1 MNSLRT
7 RLLVII
13 GASLVVLWTAVAAW
27 MMVELRSELRTALD
41 DRLAASARMVAGLAS
56 QFPARS
62 LAEEA
67 STRPLL
73 DVVARDGLACEVSL
87 VRGEVSVQKVARTAA
102 SPALDDAS
110 PGYSTGIY
118 GGKLWRIY
126 VLHQGGLRI
135 ATADRV
141 DAREALLKDVALTA
155 AVPFGVA
162 LVGTLFA
169 VWLGISGGLA
179 PLERIRRGLAQRRPD
194 DETPLPTAPVPG
206 ELRPLVGTIAHLLE
220 RVRGTIA
227 RERRFTDDAAH
238 ELRTPLTA
246 VKTHLQVLRL
256 SLGRSHVAPEVAD
269 ALTHADEGVLRMQ
282 RTLEQLL
289 LLARLE
295 AGDELDPSICS
306 DPADAARQAV
316 SEVEASWRMPGKIV
330 LAPGA
335 PTSCVRVPETL
346 LVSALRNLLDNAVRA
361 SPRDGAVELRIGS
374 SGDAAVAFEVLD
386 RGSGMSA
393 DDCAMATRRFWR
405 RTKSAGGSGLGLA
418 IVQAIA
424 QRHGGTLSLR
434 PRSEGGLQAEL
445 TLLLNHEQN

>member
-1 MNSLRT
+1 MNSLRS

-27 MMVELRSELRTALD
+27 MMVELRGELRTALD
-41 DRLAASARMVAGLAS
+41 DRLAASARMVAGLAA

-62 LAEEA
+62 LAGEPPA
-67 STRPLL
+67 GPLL

-87 VRGEVSVQKVARTAA
+87 VRGEVGMLKVARTAS

-110 PGYSTGIY
+110 PGYSTGVY

-135 ATADRV
+135 ATADRI
-141 DAREALLKDVALTA
+141 DARDTLLKDVALTA

-169 VWLGISGGLA
+169 LWLGIGGGLA
-179 PLERIRRGLAQRRPD
+179 PLERIRRGLAQRSPD
-194 DETPLPTAPVPG
+194 DDTPLPSEPVPG
-206 ELRPLVGTIAHLLE
+206 ELRPLVGTIAHMLE

-256 SLGRSHVAPEVAD
+256 ALARNQGAKEVGE
-269 ALTHADEGVLRMQ
+269 ALAHADEGVLRMQ

-289 LLARLE
+289 LLARVEGGE
-295 AGDELDPSICS
+295 AVDPTMC
-306 DPADAARQAV
+306 ADLNDAV
-316 SEVEASWRMPGKIV
+316 VHAIAEVEASRESLGRITVEP
-330 LAPGA
+330 LP
-335 PTSCVRVPETL
+335 SSRCVHVPEPL
-346 LVSALRNLLDNAVRA
+346 LICALRNLLENAVRVSA
-361 SPRDGAVELRIGS
+361 DGHPVELRVEG
-374 SGDAAVAFEVLD
+374 GANGTVKFEVLD
-386 RGSGMSA
+386 RGPGMSEE
-393 DDCAMATRRFWR
+393 DCAMATRRFWR
-405 RTKSAGGSGLGLA
+405 RSKAAGGSGLGLA

-424 QRHGGTLSLR
+424 QRHGGTLRLQPR
-434 PRSEGGLQAEL
+434 PGGGLSAEL
-445 TLLLNHEQN
+445 TLPAA

>member
-41 DRLAASARMVAGLAS
+41 DRLAASARMVAGLAL

-62 LAEEA
+62 FSEEA
-67 STRPLL
+67 FARPLL

-87 VRGEVSVQKVARTAA
+87 VRGEVSMQKVARTAA

-110 PGYSTGIY
+110 PGYSTGLY
-118 GGKLWRIY
+118 GGKSWRIY

-135 ATADRV
+135 ATADRI
-141 DAREALLKDVALTA
+141 DARETLLKDVMLTA

-169 VWLGISGGLA
+169 VWLGIGGGLA

-194 DETPLPTAPVPG
+194 DESALPSTPVPR

-256 SLGRSHVAPEVAD
+256 ALARDRSAREVSDTLA
-269 ALTHADEGVLRMQ
+269 HADEGVLRMQ

-295 AGDELDPSICS
+295 GAEELDPSLC
-306 DPADAARQAV
+306 ADAHDAVEQAV
-316 SEVEASWRMPGKIV
+316 AEIETSRETPGRITVEA
-330 LAPGA
+330 L
-335 PTSCVRVPETL
+335 PTSRCVHVPEPL
-346 LVSALRNLLDNAVRA
+346 LVSALRNLLENALRA
-361 SPRDGAVELRIGS
+361 SADGAPVQLRME
-374 SGDAAVAFEVLD
+374 SGDGVVRFEILD
-386 RGSGMSA
+386 SGPGMSEEE
-393 DDCAMATRRFWR
+393 CAMATRRFWR
-405 RTKSAGGSGLGLA
+405 RSKATGGSGLGLA

-424 QRHGGTLSLR
+424 QRHGGRVRLCPR
-434 PRSEGGLQAEL
+434 PEGGLRAEL
-445 TLLLNHEQN
+445 ELPAAG

>member
-62 LAEEA
+62 LAEEG

-126 VLHQGGLRI
+126 VLHQEGLRI
-135 ATADRV
+135 ATADRI
-141 DAREALLKDVALTA
+141 DARETLLKDVALTA
-155 AVPFGVA
+155 AAPFGVA
-162 LVGTLFA
+162 LVGTLLA
-169 VWLGISGGLA
+169 VWLGIGGGLA

-194 DETPLPTAPVPG
+194 DESPLPSAPVPG

-256 SLGRSHVAPEVAD
+256 AIERNPEGKEVGD
-269 ALTHADEGVLRMQ
+269 ALAHADQGVLRMQ

-295 AGDELDPSICS
+295 GGEAVDPSMC
-306 DPADAARQAV
+306 ADANDALDQAIA
-316 SEVEASWRMPGKIV
+316 EVEASQGSPGRITV
-330 LAPGA
+330 GAHAP
-335 PTSCVRVPETL
+335 SRCVHVSEPL
-346 LVSALRNLLDNAVRA
+346 LVSALRNLLENAVRA
-361 SPRDGAVELRIGS
+361 SANGAPVEVRVGTGA
-374 SGDAAVAFEVLD
+374 SGTLKFEILD
-386 RGSGMSA
+386 RGRGMSEE
-393 DDCAMATRRFWR
+393 DCEMATRRFWR
-405 RTKSAGGSGLGLA
+405 GSKSAGGSGLGLA

-424 QRHGGTLSLR
+424 HRHGGSVRLS
-434 PRSEGGLQAEL
+434 PRAEGGLRAEL
-445 TLLLNHEQN
+445 ELPAAAE